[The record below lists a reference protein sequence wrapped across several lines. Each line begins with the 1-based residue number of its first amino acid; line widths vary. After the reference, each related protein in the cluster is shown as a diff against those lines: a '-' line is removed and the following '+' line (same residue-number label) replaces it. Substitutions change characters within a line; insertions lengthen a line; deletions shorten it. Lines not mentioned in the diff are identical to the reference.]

1 MMKDPLASYPGY
13 VLRRAAHASGAELTA
28 RLEPLGLRQSDVSML
43 ILIEANPGIT
53 ASALGRMLDI
63 QRANMVPILKRMED
77 AELIAREAIDGKSV
91 GLELTRAG
99 TAKLSKARAVIDAF
113 EAELLERVPVEHR
126 NHLLPALNALWREPD
141 QQG

>member
-13 VLRRAAHASGAELTA
+13 VLRRAAHAAGAELTM

-77 AELIAREAIDGKSV
+77 ADLIVREAIDGKSM
-91 GLELTRAG
+91 GLEVTRAG
-99 TAKLSKARAVIDAF
+99 LARLADARAVIDQF
-113 EAELLERVPVEHR
+113 ENELLERVPAEHR
-126 NHLLPALNALWREPD
+126 HHLLPALNALWR
-141 QQG
+141 